1 LVKSNNSDP
10 HVEVYRLGSEM
21 PEAVREEIVFMFNAY
36 YYRYHY
42 LQKMLQKDR
51 IRIVLLGNGGVL
63 GFCTI
68 QQVGSFAILSNLL
81 VSPDKQGMR
90 LGSLLEDIRTQLC
103 REQGLVSYS
112 SCVTV
117 GLGSQ
122 RLKEA
127 RGLKAI
133 NVKLGYRQQV
143 FSAEDISSAVTYL
156 SPMTLVN
163 EVQFNAVKTD
173 QENKRVRIVAW
184 NESFLRSSLGEHA
197 NRGKFYVDVLV
208 PPRLVNACDGH
219 AELVFHGIDISHG
232 ENCWGVLF
240 QQKNET
246 YERAASIENH
256 YSVPIDVLLPR
267 VRREYIVA
275 NRVGPS

>member
-1 LVKSNNSDP
+1 
-10 HVEVYRLGSEM
+10 M
-21 PEAVREEIVFMFNAY
+21 PEVVREEIILMFNTY

-51 IRIVLLGNGGVL
+51 IRIVLLGDQGVL

-81 VSPDKQGMR
+81 VSPAKQGMR
-90 LGSLLEDIRTQLC
+90 LGSLLEDIRSQLC

-143 FSAEDISSAVTYL
+143 FSAADISSAVTYL
-156 SPMTLVN
+156 SPMALAN
-163 EVQFNAVKTD
+163 EVHFNAVKTD
-173 QENKRVRIVAW
+173 QENKRVRIVACD
-184 NESFLRSSLGEHA
+184 EYFLRSSLSEDA
-197 NRGKFYVDVLV
+197 NRGNFYVDVLV
-208 PPRLVNACDGH
+208 PPRLVRACEGRPD
-219 AELVFHGIDISHG
+219 LVFHGIDIGHS

-240 QQKNET
+240 QKKNET
-246 YERAASIENH
+246 YERAASSENH

-267 VRREYIVA
+267 VRGEYMAA